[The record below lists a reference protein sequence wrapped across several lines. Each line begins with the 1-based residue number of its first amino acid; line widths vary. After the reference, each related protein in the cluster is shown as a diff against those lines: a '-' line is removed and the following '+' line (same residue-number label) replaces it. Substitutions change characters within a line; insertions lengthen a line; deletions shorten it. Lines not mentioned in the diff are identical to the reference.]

1 MVQAFIIGSRVM
13 VVVVVVV
20 VVVVGMMRVCGVGVW
35 YVR

>member
-13 VVVVVVV
+13 VVVV

>member
-13 VVVVVVV
+13 VVVVVV